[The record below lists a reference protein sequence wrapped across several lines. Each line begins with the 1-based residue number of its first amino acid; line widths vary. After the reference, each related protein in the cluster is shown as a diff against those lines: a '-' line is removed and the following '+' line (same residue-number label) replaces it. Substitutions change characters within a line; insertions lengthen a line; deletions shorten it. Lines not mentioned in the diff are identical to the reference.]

1 MGRPFSFVRRWVAKT
16 FTGLDI
22 GHKVG
27 GSDADNCGE
36 DKIKTGIRMAGIAGQ
51 PMLSDEQIAQR
62 AAAARAVW
70 QQNSADKVVRLT
82 SKLFELQ
89 PTGVEDEFF
98 FPAFPVVTRPRIFG
112 GQVIAQALAAAT
124 LTVDAAKQAHS
135 LHAYFLRGGDEG
147 KPLHFRVHRD
157 FDGRTFSN
165 RRVVVRQDGKV
176 IFNLTASFHAPEEG
190 LEYQAVMPNILPPE
204 ECIDFIDHLAMDPN
218 ISEEELIRSA
228 RRRPF
233 EMRTHRPVSTQIGA
247 SDHYQWYRVAA
258 PIADDRNLH
267 RNMLA
272 FVSDMGL
279 LTSSLLPH
287 GLTWST
293 PDLFSTSLDHAMW
306 FHADVHLDDWVV
318 FVMDSD
324 WTGAARGIN
333 RGRVFTREGKL
344 VASVVQEGLVRLG
357 SPKGG

>member
-1 MGRPFSFVRRWVAKT
+1 MAESEHQPGL
-16 FTGLDI
+16 TG
-22 GHKVG
+22 
-27 GSDADNCGE
+27 
-36 DKIKTGIRMAGIAGQ
+36 
-51 PMLSDEQIAQR
+51 EQIAQR

-70 QQNSADKVVRLT
+70 DKNPADHVVQFTSNLFRLQQTD
-82 SKLFELQ
+82 
-89 PTGVEDEFF
+89 VEDEFI
-98 FPAFPVVTRPRIFG
+98 FPAFPVATRPRIFG

-124 LTVDAAKQAHS
+124 LTVDVSKPAHS

-157 FDGRTFSN
+157 FDGRSFSN

-176 IFNLTASFHAPEEG
+176 IFNLTASFQAPEKGMEF
-190 LEYQAVMPNILPPE
+190 QSPMPEVLPPE
-204 ECIDFIDHLAMDPN
+204 ECLDFIEHLAMDPN
-218 ISEEELIRSA
+218 ISEEEMIRSA

-233 EMRTHRPVSTQIGA
+233 DMRTHRPLSTETGQA
-247 SDHYQWYRVAA
+247 SHYQWYRVAA
-258 PIADDRNLH
+258 PIADDRDLH

-293 PDLFSTSLDHAMW
+293 PGLMSTSLDHAMW
-306 FHADVHLDDWVV
+306 FHDDVHLDEWVV

-324 WTGAARGIN
+324 WTGGGRGIN

-344 VASVVQEGLVRLG
+344 VASVVQEGLVRVG
-357 SPKGG
+357 KPKSG